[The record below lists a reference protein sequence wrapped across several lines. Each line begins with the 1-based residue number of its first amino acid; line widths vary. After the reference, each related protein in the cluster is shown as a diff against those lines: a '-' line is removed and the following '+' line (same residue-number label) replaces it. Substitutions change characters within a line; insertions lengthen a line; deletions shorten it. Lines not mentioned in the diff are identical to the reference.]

1 MPLSRLVVCILSG
14 AICSDGRTTTAT
26 LDGVVIAGTLIKN
39 GIATAGGAATEDG
52 DILYLFVFEYRYM
65 RSCYKCYYYAPGNKV
80 VTVIEKCPYCRD
92 EGWWKVVWAYP
103 R

>member
-1 MPLSRLVVCILSG
+1 MVCVLIG

-26 LDGVVIAGTLIKN
+26 LDGVVIADTSIKN
-39 GIATAGGAATEDG
+39 RIVIVVGAAIEDG
-52 DILYLFVFEYRYM
+52 DTLYLFGAEYRYM